1 MYSKNCL
8 VTWAKCASWPTRYW
22 SGMVMRTRAPWSSVA
37 MPGYWL
43 ASSPIFFSSAWL
55 APAPRGN
62 TYNSG
67 RKFSSF
73 PCLIS
78 MRDFDP

>member
-8 VTWAKCASWPTRYW
+8 VTWAKCASCPTRYW
-22 SGMVMRTRAPWSSVA
+22 FGMVTRTRAPWSSTA
-37 MPGYWL
+37 IPGYWL
-43 ASSPIFFSSAWL
+43 ASAPILRLSAEL

-67 RKFSSF
+67 WYFSSF
-73 PCLIS
+73 PCLTSI
-78 MRDFDP
+78 RDFDP